1 MRRSTVV
8 AAVAVVWMGAVLVVD
23 ALDGAFSGFAVFAA
37 LVLLVGIW
45 EIGKAVRLR
54 RAG

>member
-8 AAVAVVWMGAVLVVD
+8 AAVAVVWMGAVLV